1 MDDRAAPIAVAK
13 DRHAPALATLPTT
26 FVPVQQRR
34 RDGPRVISASS
45 GTQERKVA
53 SMAARDVLFDT
64 LLSEQANLAGRVREA
79 IQAQL
84 PAYCALPENALDG
97 EVGIEIEWVLRCARA
112 GRAAVGDRE
121 LADLSAVGEA
131 RALQGVPVADMLR
144 AWRIGVEVVV
154 EYAREVG
161 QHIEIED
168 AQVLEFVQS
177 TLAWS
182 DVAMVTTAAA
192 HQRTELTL
200 ALADDEHRATFVRGV
215 LFGAVP
221 AAELRIQAEAYGLDP
236 TREYLAFRA
245 RVGDGLSQHK
255 LERWLGLHDAQPPTG
270 LSALVDGCVAGFLS
284 EPPPRNTEAVIGL
297 GPPRR
302 LEHLTESYRSA
313 ARALATIQAC
323 GLKGAYDI
331 PSLGLRAA
339 VAMDTDVGEALRAR
353 YLEPLNEGGSARE
366 LIATLRAYLACGM
379 HVERTATRLFV
390 HQNTVRYRLARFEQL
405 TGASLRET
413 QVLFEVWWAVE
424 LAAMRL

>member
-1 MDDRAAPIAVAK
+1 
-13 DRHAPALATLPTT
+13 
-26 FVPVQQRR
+26 
-34 RDGPRVISASS
+34 
-45 GTQERKVA
+45 
-53 SMAARDVLFDT
+53 MAARDVLFDT
-64 LLSEQANLAGRVREA
+64 LLGEQADLARQVREA
-79 IQAQL
+79 IRAHL

-121 LADLSAVGEA
+121 LADLSAVGQA

-154 EYAREVG
+154 EYARQVG
-161 QHIEIED
+161 QRIEIED

-182 DVAMVTTAAA
+182 DVAMDTTAEA

-200 ALADDEHRATFVRGV
+200 VHADDEHRATFVRGV

-221 AAELRIQAEAYGLDP
+221 AAELRIQAEAYGLEP

-245 RVGDGLSQHK
+245 RAGDGISQHN
-255 LERWLGLHDAQPPTG
+255 LERWLGVHDAQPPTG
-270 LSALVDGCVAGFLS
+270 LSALVDGCVTGFVG
-284 EPPPRNTEAVIGL
+284 EPPPPNTEAVIGL

-302 LEHLTESYRSA
+302 LEHLTESYRLA

>member
-1 MDDRAAPIAVAK
+1 MTGVAAAIATVETPRRVA
-13 DRHAPALATLPTT
+13 
-26 FVPVQQRR
+26 FQQT
-34 RDGPRVISASS
+34 S
-45 GTQERKVA
+45 GAETA
-53 SMAARDVLFDT
+53 DMLFDT
-64 LLSEQANLAGRVREA
+64 LLNEQTALAARVREA

-84 PAYCALPENALDG
+84 PAYSPVPRDAFDS
-97 EVGIEIEWVLRCARA
+97 EVETEIEWVLQCARA
-112 GRAAVGDRE
+112 GRPPSGDRE

-131 RALQGVPVADMLR
+131 RALQGIGVADMLR

-154 EYAREVG
+154 DYAREVG
-161 QHIEIED
+161 HRLGISD

-177 TLAWS
+177 TLTWS
-182 DVAMVTTAAA
+182 DVAMVTTAGA
-192 HQRTELTL
+192 HRRTELTL
-200 ALADDEHRATFVRGV
+200 ALADDEHRTAFVRGV

-236 TREYLAFRA
+236 TREYVAVRA
-245 RVGDGLSQHK
+245 RIADGVSQHE
-255 LERWLGLHDAQPPTG
+255 LEAALGFHGAVQRRRG
-270 LSALVDGCVAGFLS
+270 LSALIDGCVAGFTT
-284 EPPPRNTEAVIGL
+284 EAPPRNVEAAVGF

-313 ARALATIQAC
+313 ARALATVQAC
-323 GLKGAYDI
+323 GLRGAYDI
-331 PSLGLRAA
+331 AALGLRAA
-339 VAMDTDVGEALRAR
+339 VTMDTDVGEALRAR
-353 YLEPLNEGGSARE
+353 YLEPLNEGGSGRE
-366 LIATLRAYLACGM
+366 LITTLRAYLACGM

>member
-1 MDDRAAPIAVAK
+1 
-13 DRHAPALATLPTT
+13 
-26 FVPVQQRR
+26 
-34 RDGPRVISASS
+34 
-45 GTQERKVA
+45 
-53 SMAARDVLFDT
+53 
-64 LLSEQANLAGRVREA
+64 
-79 IQAQL
+79 
-84 PAYCALPENALDG
+84 
-97 EVGIEIEWVLRCARA
+97 
-112 GRAAVGDRE
+112 
-121 LADLSAVGEA
+121 
-131 RALQGVPVADMLR
+131 
-144 AWRIGVEVVV
+144 VV
-154 EYAREVG
+154 
-161 QHIEIED
+161 
-168 AQVLEFVQS
+168 
-177 TLAWS
+177 
-182 DVAMVTTAAA
+182 
-192 HQRTELTL
+192 
-200 ALADDEHRATFVRGV
+200 
-215 LFGAVP
+215 FGAVP

-255 LERWLGLHDAQPPTG
+255 LERSLGLHNAQPPTG

-284 EPPPRNTEAVIGL
+284 EPPPRNTEAAVGV

-323 GLKGAYDI
+323 DLKGAYDI

-353 YLEPLNEGGSARE
+353 YLEPLNEGGSACE

-379 HVERTATRLFV
+379 HVERTATQLFV